1 MKLAIRLG
9 LVVLGLLLIGGGG
22 FAGWRYFRPSEG
34 GAPATAKARG
44 DVKPQAAAAPGKPPS
59 TPETS
64 VTPQT
69 PAAPPA
75 SAAPAVEK
83 PTVAAQEKT
92 PAVAPQTTPAP
103 PAPAAAAA
111 VEKPAASA
119 QEKAPGAPAARDPEQ
134 ERLIRVY
141 GGMKPKEAAAVMGQ
155 LDPGLSV
162 TILAGLQERQASK
175 ILGQLPPKT
184 AADLITRLSQIKRT
198 PDTDPP
204 AQRPHAGGKS

>member
-22 FAGWRYFRPSEG
+22 FAGWRYFRPQEG
-34 GAPATAKARG
+34 GAPVTAKARG
-44 DVKPQAAAAPGKPPS
+44 DVKPQAAAVPGKPPS

-64 VTPQT
+64 VAPQT

-83 PTVAAQEKT
+83 PAVAAQEKA
-92 PAVAPQTTPAP
+92 PAVAPQTPPTPA
-103 PAPAAAAA
+103 APAAG
-111 VEKPAASA
+111 EKPAASA
-119 QEKAPGAPAARDPEQ
+119 QEKTPGAPASRNAEQ

-184 AADLITRLSQIKRT
+184 AADLITRLSQIKRP
-198 PDTDPP
+198 PDTDPS
-204 AQRPHAGGKS
+204 AQRPPAGGKS